1 MCSII
6 GYMSLN
12 NYDEFKKGFE
22 KTTSRGPDMYREAS
36 FSNARL
42 AFERL
47 AIMGVDESGM
57 QPFNHFRQNFYRS
70 CTGLS
75 M

>member
-42 AFERL
+42 AL
-47 AIMGVDESGM
+47 KD
-57 QPFNHFRQNFYRS
+57 
-70 CTGLS
+70 
-75 M
+75 